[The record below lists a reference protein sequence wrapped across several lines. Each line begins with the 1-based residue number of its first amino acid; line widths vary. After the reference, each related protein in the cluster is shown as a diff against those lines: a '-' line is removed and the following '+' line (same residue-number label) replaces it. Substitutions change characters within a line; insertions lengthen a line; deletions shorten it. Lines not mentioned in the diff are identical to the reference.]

1 MQTLQRRSGSGLVTL
16 PKDGLERDGVLD
28 DDGEIPE
35 QQNLVVDRLGR
46 RVYLVRLVDD
56 ARVPDAEET
65 EVVERLAAQRLM
77 QQDAFGRTQTAD

>member
-16 PKDGLERDGVLD
+16 PKKGLERDDVLTE
-28 DDGEIPE
+28 DGEIPE

-65 EVVERLAAQRLM
+65 EVVERLAAQRLL
-77 QQDAFGRTQTAD
+77 QQDAFEQGSAAD

>member
-28 DDGEIPE
+28 DGEIPE

-46 RVYLVRLVDD
+46 RVYLIRLVDD
-56 ARVPDAEET
+56 GIVPDAEET